1 MTILIKVAEE
11 VYSRRMPPTDKNIES
26 FVEDRKQKKADDGKT
41 KESSENISVVS
52 RMKMPRS
59 VAVRTRSKIKLQSF
73 GLAEF
78 LTKGL

>member
-1 MTILIKVAEE
+1 MALLIKVAEE

-26 FVEDRKQKKADDGKT
+26 FVEDRKQKKADNGKT

-59 VAVRTRSKIKLQSF
+59 VAVRSRSKIKLQSLDWQNF
-73 GLAEF
+73 
-78 LTKGL
+78 